1 MKSENKST
9 KNLRNIDSLMTRLAE
24 NELLNTLAMSQI
36 RGGDGEGDGGGEII
50 IIPPPPKII

>member
-9 KNLRNIDSLMTRLAE
+9 ENLRNIDSLMTRLAE

-36 RGGDGEGDGGGEII
+36 RGGDGEGDGGGVII
-50 IIPPPPKII
+50 IIPPKTI